1 MAVEPNQV
9 LDAAVGQTVSPFS
22 EHTGVK
28 PMVTNAAGENSITGT
43 DIARTA
49 IKVYNTGDA
58 TTKTA
63 ALFCGVG
70 LLAASVERSPSL
82 AAGGG
87 SLYCHAACTAA
98 GGGSC
103 SLYCHAACA

>member
-1 MAVEPNQV
+1 MAVEPNCV
-9 LDAAVGQTVSPFS
+9 LDAAVGLAVSPFS
-22 EHTGVK
+22 EHTGAK

-49 IKVYNTGDA
+49 IEVYNTGDA

-70 LLAASVERSPSL
+70 LLAASVEQSATL
-82 AAGGG
+82 AAG
-87 SLYCHAACTAA
+87 Y
-98 GGGSC
+98 
-103 SLYCHAACA
+103 